1 MFELILIGAL
11 FVPVLWLAIFMRWR
25 WGLYGLLLYLPFAGA
40 VALLMSPNKAPLL
53 FKDIFFVIPA
63 YISFFVF
70 HIRDLRMATVPGVVL
85 GSMLALAALVLI
97 QTMNPGVTNLLVAA
111 IGVKVWLFYMPL
123 MFLAAAAIN
132 TPEDL
137 LRILRL
143 LLVVAVI
150 PCAVGLIQWAA
161 SATIGHEAA
170 ITAFYGRAAA
180 GATQRFAQFDYGGA
194 YYRIPSTFTFTT
206 QYFGF
211 TLAMLVPAYIL
222 LSIDPSLAWRNF
234 ARFMF
239 GLIIVA
245 SILSGARASVIFV
258 PLLIAAMY
266 LVEGRLSGLTAGIV
280 MIPLLMFAVL
290 YVAGIDPLRIVGATG
305 FLVGKYTEQI
315 VVKTIINAV
324 AEFPLGQGTGMNT
337 GPARHFYTGGVFKA
351 FESYYAKAIAEL
363 GVVGLLAVLAVF
375 TSIILSGYRI
385 MRRTR
390 VPGLKRC
397 AAALA
402 AFFIVMAINSGKGWA
417 VDLDPINVYFWVFAG
432 ILFKLPYL
440 EVFPLQRRPEALAA
454 RGTAIAG
461 RPSPP
466 GVR

>member
-70 HIRDLRMATVPGVVL
+70 HIRDLRPATVPGVVL

-97 QTMNPGVTNLLVAA
+97 QTMNPGVASLLVAA

-150 PCAVGLIQWAA
+150 PCAVGLIQWVA

-194 YYRIPSTFTFTT
+194 YYRIPSTFTFNT
-206 QYFGF
+206 QYWGF
-211 TLAMLVPAYIL
+211 TLSMLVPPYIL
-222 LSIDPSLAWRNF
+222 SRIDPSPRWRRFAW
-234 ARFMF
+234 FMF
-239 GLIIVA
+239 GFVIAATL
-245 SILSGARASVIFV
+245 LSGSRSAIFFV
-258 PLLIAAMY
+258 PILILLMY
-266 LVEGRLSGLTAGIV
+266 LTEGRATRFMAAVATVPIV
-280 MIPLLMFAVL
+280 MFTVL
-290 YVAGIDPLRIVGATG
+290 YLAGIDPLMIVGATATLTG
-305 FLVGKYTEQI
+305 RYMEGI
-315 VVKTIINAV
+315 VIKGLLDAL
-324 AEFPLGQGTGMNT
+324 AEFPWGQGTGMSTNA
-337 GPARHFYTGGVFKA
+337 ARYVIAGQMP
-351 FESYYAKAIAEL
+351 ELIENYYAKAVVEL
-363 GVVGLLAVLAVF
+363 GFVGLLAVLALF
-375 TSIILSGYRI
+375 SSIILAGYRI
-385 MRRTR
+385 VRRMT
-390 VPGLKRC
+390 VPALKCC
-397 AAALA
+397 AAAFV
-402 AFFIVMAINSGKGWA
+402 AFFVTIAINSGKGWI
-417 VDLDPINVYFWVFAG
+417 VDLDPINVYFWIFAG
-432 ILFKLPYL
+432 ILFKLPHL
-440 EVFPLQRRPEALAA
+440 EAVPVVRRQPQPLAV
-454 RGTAIAG
+454 RGMAVAG
-461 RPSPP
+461 RRST
-466 GVR
+466 